1 MYMTEKL
8 RPVNIWAGCALVLLV
23 LLTSSCEIGKLPEG
37 TDPET
42 PSLTVLP
49 PTQITETGCQVN
61 WSLNTAY
68 GFQSISVE
76 LSEDED
82 MAQISKFLTTQ
93 DIATESL
100 QVSGLKGATP
110 YFYRI
115 SMLNDGIKVF
125 SSGIREVETSFRM
138 DNIELTTEDSYV
150 LSGKFAYLETVPDPG
165 PGIIMMHEFGV
176 WANPWIGSDLMRR
189 LVADGYACL
198 TFYFRG
204 HGTSTPM
211 DDLTDLINDKSLL
224 TRDLQAA
231 IDFMNGNE
239 QVSSGQ
245 LGLIG
250 ASMGATMALA
260 GNGYEEVLSSV
271 ALSPGSDGVYLVFP
285 GMTLTSV
292 YYLVGEL
299 DIIDDPPLDFP
310 AEAMSLYELTDEP
323 RKLDLIPGTAD
334 HGTSL
339 LSRDSLNASIESWF
353 LSQLRLQ

>member
-1 MYMTEKL
+1 MKMAELL
-8 RPVNIWAGCALVLLV
+8 RPVNDYARWALVLLV
-23 LLTSSCEIGKLPEG
+23 LLTSSCEIGQVPEG
-37 TDPET
+37 TDPWT
-42 PSLTVLP
+42 PSLTVLS
-49 PTQITETGCQVN
+49 PTQITETGFQLN
-61 WSLNTAY
+61 WTLNAQY
-68 GFQSISVE
+68 GYQTIAVE

-82 MAQISKFLTTQ
+82 MAQISKYLTTSGPADQ
-93 DIATESL
+93 SL

-115 SMLNDGIKVF
+115 SMLNEGIEVF
-125 SSGIREVETSFRM
+125 SSGIREIETSYRV
-138 DNIELTTEDSYV
+138 DNIELVTEDSNT
-150 LSGKFAYLETVPDPG
+150 LTGKFAYLETVPGPK

-176 WANPWIGSDLMRR
+176 WVNPWAGSDLMRR
-189 LVADGYACL
+189 LVAKGYACL
-198 TFYFRG
+198 TFFFRG
-204 HGTSTPM
+204 HGTSTPVN
-211 DDLTDLINDKSLL
+211 DLMDLINNKSLL
-224 TRDLQAA
+224 TKDLQAA

-239 QVSSGQ
+239 GVSSGQ

-271 ALSPGSDGVYLVFP
+271 ALSPGRDGVFLVFP
-285 GMTLTSV
+285 DMTLTSV

-310 AEAMSLYELTDEP
+310 VEAMTLYELTDEP

-339 LSRDSLNASIESWF
+339 LTRDSLNASIESWF
-353 LSQLRLQ
+353 LSQLPVQ